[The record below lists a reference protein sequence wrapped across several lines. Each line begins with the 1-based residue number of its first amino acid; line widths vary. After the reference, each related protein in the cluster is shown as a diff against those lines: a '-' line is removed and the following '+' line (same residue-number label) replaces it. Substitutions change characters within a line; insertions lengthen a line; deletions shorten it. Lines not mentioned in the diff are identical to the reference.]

1 MVSVNEVKDLKV
13 SVFKWNEK
21 LYNIEESQGLFMFRI
36 NNASKKAIQ
45 IKQGGRV
52 KEIFKKFEVS
62 IFDLMKLSTLNSTEQ
77 LVSQAIQ
84 GIKYFSEETI
94 LNLIKDV
101 SVYLHSCFKFDIKTS
116 HQKPTIVI
124 AVDVYISRTTSYMRK
139 RLSRKQVRRQKVVDL
154 NSENVSGKFSVD
166 EVHEIRGMLRLLL
179 KEPMLLWVKPISNQ
193 KRQGLHQIEAAI
205 TVKELEGDDKEVDA
219 CSICLE
225 GICEGMTVAIT
236 PCSHMFH
243 RDCLFKWL
251 LKARR
256 CPFCRSFCAI
266 LV

>member
-36 NNASKKAIQ
+36 NNTSKKAIL
-45 IKQGGRV
+45 IKQGGCV
-52 KEIFKKFEVS
+52 KEIFNKFEVS

-94 LNLIKDV
+94 LNLIRDV
-101 SVYLHSCFKFDIKTS
+101 PVYLHSCFKFDIKTS

-124 AVDVYISRTTSYMRK
+124 AVDVYISRTYMQKRLPRK
-139 RLSRKQVRRQKVVDL
+139 RVKRQKVVDV
-154 NSENVSGKFSVD
+154 NSKNVSGKFSVD
-166 EVHEIRGMLRLLL
+166 EVQEIRDMLRLLL

-193 KRQGLHQIEAAI
+193 KRQGLHQVEAAMK
-205 TVKELEGDDKEVDA
+205 VKELEGDGKEVDA

-225 GICEGMTVAIT
+225 GICGGMMVAVT
-236 PCSHMFH
+236 PCSHVFH

>member
-45 IKQGGRV
+45 IKQSGCV
-52 KEIFKKFEVS
+52 KEIFKKFE
-62 IFDLMKLSTLNSTEQ
+62 

-101 SVYLHSCFKFDIKTS
+101 SVYLHSCFKFHTKTS

-139 RLSRKQVRRQKVVDL
+139 RLSRKQVKRQKVADL

-166 EVHEIRGMLRLLL
+166 EVQGIRGMLRLLL

-193 KRQGLHQIEAAI
+193 KRQGLHQVEAAMK
-205 TVKELEGDDKEVDA
+205 VKELEGDDKEVDA

-225 GICEGMTVAIT
+225 GICGGMMVAIT

-256 CPFCRSFCAI
+256 CPFCRSCCAI